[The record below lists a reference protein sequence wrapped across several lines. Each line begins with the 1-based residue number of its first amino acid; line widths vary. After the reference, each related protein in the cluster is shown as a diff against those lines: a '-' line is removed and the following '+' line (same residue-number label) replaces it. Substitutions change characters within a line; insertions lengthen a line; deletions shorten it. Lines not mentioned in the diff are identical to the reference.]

1 MEISATP
8 PAGGKV
14 KEGAAETRL
23 LMVPHDA
30 SAALNAELRPAAV
43 RGWHSAAVS
52 DERADHRFEAIGS
65 PAQSNLALSSII
77 SLGRSAALCIEAASH
92 RFA

>member
-52 DERADHRFEAIGS
+52 DERADHVERCCQLKR
-65 PAQSNLALSSII
+65 PPKRTLL
-77 SLGRSAALCIEAASH
+77 
-92 RFA
+92 